1 MEDNK
6 LSTDKISLGQCYKYV
21 YLCEALGCTNY
32 YGSDEEEK
40 TEHICPE
47 CLNKNK

>member
-6 LSTDKISLGQCYKYV
+6 LSTDKISLGQYYKNV

-32 YGSDEEEK
+32 YGSDEEELS
-40 TEHICPE
+40 THICPE
-47 CLNKNK
+47 CIIKNK